1 MKRHRLFGLC
11 LGILALAACHDP
23 SEPGGRAGSPLVPGP
38 GAARSFANSEW
49 SEPVNIGA
57 PVNSAANESNAAF
70 SPDELAIYFTS
81 NRPGTLGLTDIWVAE
96 RECLDCPWQTP
107 VNLASLNTPFSE
119 AGPRLSIDGHLLFF
133 QSDKPGGQG
142 SFDIY
147 VSRRGNP
154 HDNFSWS
161 EPTALGPGV
170 NTAAVE
176 QAAVY
181 LPSAE
186 EGHGNLYFNRGAAL
200 AQGDIY
206 YAAVT
211 RAGETRGDAVFVPEL
226 TDPVGFDQHV
236 ALRKDAREVFIA
248 STRLGGFGGFDIWTS
263 TRQNTNDPWSP
274 IQNAGPPLSTTFNDM
289 QPSLSS
295 DSRMMLFTSNRP
307 GGQGANDLWVSR
319 RTPNGK

>member
-1 MKRHRLFGLC
+1 MNTHRQFAVC
-11 LGILALAACHDP
+11 FGILALAACHDP
-23 SEPGGRAGSPLVPGP
+23 SGPAARTGSPLVGSP
-38 GAARSFANSEW
+38 AVANAFANSEW

-57 PVNSAANESNAAF
+57 PVNSPANETNAAF

-96 RECLDCPWQTP
+96 RACLDCPWQAP
-107 VNLASLNTPFSE
+107 VNLAALNTLGSE
-119 AGPRLSIDGHLLFF
+119 AGPRLSNDGHLLFF

-147 VSRRGNP
+147 VTRRSNT
-154 HDNFSWS
+154 HDNFSWG
-161 EPTALGPGV
+161 EPTALGLGV
-170 NTAAVE
+170 NTAEVE

-186 EGHGNLYFNRGAAL
+186 EGQGSLYFNRGPAL

-211 RAGETRGDAVFVPEL
+211 RDGETLGDAVFVAEL
-226 TDPVGFDQHV
+226 TDAAAFDQHV
-236 ALRKDAREVFIA
+236 TLRKDAHEVFIA
-248 STRLGGFGGFDIWTS
+248 STRAGGLGGFDIWTS
-263 TRQNTNDPWSP
+263 TRQNVNDPWSP
-274 IQNAGPPLSTTFNDM
+274 IQNAGLPLSTTFNDM
-289 QPSLSS
+289 QPSLTS
-295 DSRMMLFTSNRP
+295 DSRTMLFTSNRP
-307 GGQGANDLWVSR
+307 GGVGGNDLWVSR